1 MPDQFSER
9 DRYRTCPD
17 CDGSG
22 VQGEMLVSPDPQT
35 WVDDTCRT
43 CWGDGVI
50 RSNPEYVQLIRDAAS
65 NHD

>member
-1 MPDQFSER
+1 
-9 DRYRTCPD
+9 
-17 CDGSG
+17 
-22 VQGEMLVSPDPQT
+22 MLVSPDPQT